1 MRELVG
7 RAAER
12 RALRD
17 ALTSARTRGARVLLH
32 GEPGIGKTSLL
43 DDLAATA
50 RAEGVLALRCV
61 GVPSET
67 HVAYAALHQ
76 LLQPLLAGPA
86 RDARTALVR
95 RAVGSVPTRDDPT
108 GPAPEPVAVALAT
121 LDLLRERAAT
131 TPLLL
136 GVEDVQWLD
145 ASSAVVLAFVARRVD
160 DDRVLLVCSSR
171 EPLRPPLDDV
181 PFLPVDLAPL
191 DEAAAATLARRA
203 APDLHPVLRDRLLR
217 EAQGNPLALVE
228 LADAWRRLPD
238 GALVTSPVPVTAR
251 VEAAF
256 AARVD
261 DLPAGCRALLLLAAL
276 HPGDGRSAEL
286 VAAARALGHDV
297 SDTSALAPAVDAGL
311 VAVEPQAVTFRHPL
325 VRSAVHSRA
334 GSAERRDAHAA
345 LAGVTGD
352 PDRSAWHRAGAATA
366 PDESVAGALESSADR
381 ARRRG
386 AVLES
391 VATLELAAAHTPDP
405 VARGRRLVLAAF
417 HASDVGHDDAL
428 VRLLDEADVLPLA
441 ESDRARAT
449 WLRYRPQD
457 AVGDFERMSR
467 LVEVLAGLHAAGQ
480 AEAALDSLAPAADVA
495 FWRGV
500 EPRCRDLFCG
510 AVESLTSAPDPR
522 LLTALALTAPVSRS
536 QTVRLGVAALDAGSL
551 TDAEALALAGRAASV
566 VGDVV
571 GGTALL
577 GRALGPLHAQG
588 RLGLLTASLVTYA
601 WNCWHLGRWKEAAAA
616 AEEVRDVGRARE
628 RPLVSAV
635 LVEALLLAVRGD
647 GDAALRGWE
656 STRDAVAATGSPTLA
671 AVATSARATA
681 LLVLDRV
688 EEAYEALRPGFEDV
702 DHDRRP
708 ESVASLHHGLVPL
721 YADAARRAGRDE
733 HARAAV
739 EPLRT
744 TLRRHG
750 SPLLAASISYV
761 DAVLAPEDDAEP
773 LLRAAGDELAG
784 WPFLRARA
792 RLAHGRWLRRQRRVA
807 ESRAVLR
814 AARDGFDALGAQ
826 PWAQAA
832 RQELRAAGESVAGST
847 ASSLALLTAQE
858 REIVALAAQGLT
870 NREIGNRL
878 YLSPRTVGSHLYH
891 VFPKLGVASRTE
903 LARAL
908 STDGEE
914 VDGAGA
920 G

>member
-12 RALRD
+12 RALHD
-17 ALTSARTRGARVLLH
+17 ALTSARAGGVRVVLH

-43 DDLAATA
+43 DDLVATA

-67 HVAYAALHQ
+67 HVPYAALHQ
-76 LLQPLLAGPA
+76 LLQPLLTEPA
-86 RDARTALVR
+86 PDARTALVR
-95 RAVGSVPTRDDPT
+95 RVVGAVATRDDPT

-121 LDLLRERAAT
+121 LDLLRERAAA

-145 ASSAVVLAFVARRVD
+145 ASSALVLAFVARRID
-160 DDRVLLVCSSR
+160 DDPVLLACSSR
-171 EPLRPPLDDV
+171 EPLHPPLDDV
-181 PFLPVDLAPL
+181 LFLPVDLAPL
-191 DEAAAATLARRA
+191 DEDAAAVLARHA
-203 APDLHPVLRDRLLR
+203 APDLHPVLRDRLLT
-217 EAQGNPLALVE
+217 EAQGNPLAIVE
-228 LADAWRRLPD
+228 LARAWRRLPD

-261 DLPAGCRALLLLAAL
+261 GLPADCRTLLLLAAL
-276 HPGDGRSAEL
+276 HPVDGRTGEL

-297 SDTSALAPAVDAGL
+297 RDTLALTPAVDAGL
-311 VAVEPQAVTFRHPL
+311 VAVAPHAVTFRHPL
-325 VRSAVHSRA
+325 VRAAVHSRA
-334 GSAERRDAHAA
+334 GTAARRDAHAA
-345 LAGVTGD
+345 LAGVTTD
-352 PDRSAWHRAGAATA
+352 VDRAAWHRAWAATA
-366 PDESVAGALESSADR
+366 PDETVAGALESSADR

-405 VARGRRLVLAAF
+405 AVRGRRLVRAAF
-417 HASDVGHDDAL
+417 HASDVGHDAAL
-428 VRLLDEADVLPLA
+428 ARLLDEADVLPLA

-467 LVEVLAGLHAAGQ
+467 LVEVLGDLHAAGQ
-480 AEAALDSLAPAADVA
+480 AEAALDSLAPAADIA

-510 AVESLTSAPDPR
+510 AVERLTSTPDPR
-522 LLTALALTAPVSRS
+522 LLAALALTAPVSRS
-536 QTVRLGVAALDAGSL
+536 QTVRLGVAALGAGSI

-566 VGDVV
+566 VGDVG

-577 GRALGPLHAQG
+577 GRAIRPLHTQG

-601 WNCWHLGRWKEAAAA
+601 WNCWHLGRWADAAVA

-635 LVEALLLAVRGD
+635 LVESLLLAVRGD
-647 GDAALRGWE
+647 GDEALRAWG
-656 STRDAVAATGSPTLA
+656 STQDAVAATGSPTLT
-671 AVATSARATA
+671 AVATCARATA

-688 EEAYEALRPGFEDV
+688 DEAYEALRPGFEDV

-708 ESVASLHHGLVPL
+708 ESVASLHHGILPL
-721 YADAARRAGRDE
+721 YADAARRAGRE
-733 HARAAV
+733 AAARAAV
-739 EPLRT
+739 EPLRA
-744 TLRRHG
+744 TLRQHG
-750 SPLLAASISYV
+750 SPLLAASVSYA

-773 LLRAAGDELAG
+773 LLRAAGDDLAG

-814 AARDGFDALGAQ
+814 AARDGFDALGAV
-826 PWAQAA
+826 PWSQAA

-891 VFPKLGVASRTE
+891 VFPKLGVASRSE

-908 STDGEE
+908 DDGRGG
-914 VDGAGA
+914 GAGA